1 MNCLTAALIKVVM
14 IVDVGVRCHYTFKL
28 QVHQVSFE
36 DDKQKT
42 GCRVGVLA
50 SQGHSLPLSK

>member
-14 IVDVGVRCHYTFKL
+14 IVDVGVRYHFTFKL
-28 QVHQVSFE
+28 QVQVSFE

-50 SQGHSLPLSK
+50 SQGHSLQISK